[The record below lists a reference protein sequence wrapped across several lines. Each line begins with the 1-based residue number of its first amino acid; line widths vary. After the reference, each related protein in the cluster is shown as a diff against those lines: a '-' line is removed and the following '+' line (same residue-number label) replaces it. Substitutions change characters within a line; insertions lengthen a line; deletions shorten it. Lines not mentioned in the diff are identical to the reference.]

1 MAFQPIDIQVNVLQA
16 SNVAESVAHDRDEPK
31 RARSEQSRKRVEERR
46 AEENTSDETG
56 EQNENEAVEDD
67 ESGTVLN
74 RSPLAGEPAD
84 ELEEDEEDDSRASEP
99 DKGTH
104 LDLTT

>member
-1 MAFQPIDIQVNVLQA
+1 MDIQVNMMQA
-16 SNVAESVAHDRDEPK
+16 SNVAELAAQEKEEPK
-31 RARSEQSRKRVEERR
+31 RARSERSRKWVEERR

-56 EQNENEAVEDD
+56 EQDENNPVDED
-67 ESGTVLN
+67 ESGPF
-74 RSPLAGEPAD
+74 RH
-84 ELEEDEEDDSRASEP
+84 LETMTPGSGEDEAEGSSSQSSEP